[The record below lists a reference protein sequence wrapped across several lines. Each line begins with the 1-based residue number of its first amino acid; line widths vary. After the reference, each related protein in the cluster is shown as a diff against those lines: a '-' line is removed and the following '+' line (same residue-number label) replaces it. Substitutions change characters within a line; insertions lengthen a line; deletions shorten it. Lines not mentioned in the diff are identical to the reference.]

1 MNKVVG
7 VIFAV
12 AGAIIV
18 LYKDKKNNIRIQDL
32 ENQNIRLVSLVERL
46 KYENK
51 SDKLKNNLKYED
63 NFDLILEPIN
73 NVIFK
78 SDSFEELNQKIEVID
93 SESDSDSN
101 SFQDFN
107 QINELS
113 ESLNSELESLNS
125 DDDSSKSKIDPSLS
139 NLV

>member
-18 LYKDKKNNIRIQDL
+18 LYKDKKDKKNNIRIQDL

-93 SESDSDSN
+93 SESNMDS
-101 SFQDFN
+101 
-107 QINELS
+107 S
-113 ESLNSELESLNS
+113 ESESSNL
-125 DDDSSKSKIDPSLS
+125 LTS

>member
-18 LYKDKKNNIRIQDL
+18 IYKDKKNNIRIQDL

-93 SESDSDSN
+93 SESNMDS
-101 SFQDFN
+101 
-107 QINELS
+107 S
-113 ESLNSELESLNS
+113 ESESSNL
-125 DDDSSKSKIDPSLS
+125 LTS